1 MIKRQKVEAA
11 CLFGPTIA
19 SCRSVDEFE
28 KLNRIQEGSYGVVY
42 RAKDKRSGQIVALKK
57 LKLENE
63 KDGFPITS
71 IREIH
76 TLKLCKHANIVEVL
90 EIVTTPSLNHIFIV
104 MEYVEHDLKSLMED
118 MASPFVLSEIKTMIL
133 QLLSGVAHL
142 HKHWIIHRDLKTSN
156 LLMNNRGSIKI
167 ADFGLARRYGSPLG
181 DITQLVVTLWYRAPE
196 LLLGAKKYSTE
207 IDMWSIGCIFAELI
221 HHAPLFDGKGEID
234 QLAKIFQTLGS
245 PSEDNWPGFR
255 ELPNARTVNFARQT
269 NKIREKFRYLSDH
282 GHDLLN
288 GLLKYSPKERI
299 TAEDALNHPF
309 FAENPPPKDPNL
321 FPTFPSKSSGE
332 RRFHNKR

>member
-1 MIKRQKVEAA
+1 MIKRQKLESY
-11 CLFGPTIA
+11 CLSGPTIT
-19 SCRSVDEFE
+19 SCRSVDDFE

-42 RAKDKRSGQIVALKK
+42 RAKDKKSGQIVALKK

-71 IREIH
+71 IQEIH
-76 TLKLCKHANIVEVL
+76 TLKLCKHVNIVEVL

-118 MASPFVLSEIKTMIL
+118 MASPFVLSEIKTMML
-133 QLLSGVAHL
+133 QLLSGIACL
-142 HKHWIIHRDLKTSN
+142 HKNWIIHRDLKTSN
-156 LLMNNRGSIKI
+156 LLMNNRGVIKI

-207 IDMWSIGCIFAELI
+207 IDMWSVGCIFAELI

-245 PSEDNWPGFR
+245 PNEDNWPGFN
-255 ELPNARTVNFARQT
+255 ELPNARTVNFARQS
-269 NKIREKFRYLSDH
+269 NKLREKFRYLSDQ

-288 GLLKYSPKERI
+288 SLLKYAPIDRI
-299 TAEDALNHPF
+299 TAEDALTHPF
-309 FAENPPPKDPNL
+309 FVENPPPKDPKL

-332 RRFHNKR
+332 KRFHKR